1 MSDACKKRSTN
12 YAGEEAR
19 SYQIIIPY
27 LERFLLENAGRI
39 VDYKRDDKNEIEQ
52 CFVCPSI
59 MNDKL

>member
-12 YAGEEAR
+12 YAGEEA